1 MAACPHCSVDVPGMM
16 TREAH
21 KENVKPHTDMI
32 KRLEAELGTARTEV
46 TAASQYKVER
56 DEARKELGKAHRT
69 SLLTS
74 KGITDADVI
83 ETMEMIHA
91 SKSAAMD
98 EPVAFEDFEAWG
110 ATTHT
115 LLASHF
121 AAPSVP
127 GEVPAVPPVRV
138 PPKLPTSDQSAVV
151 PPAPQGK
158 PTPAQVQALFSSPEF
173 QALPRDQRDAKV
185 AEIKAQVGSR

>member
-1 MAACPHCSVDVPGMM
+1 MAACPHCSEDVPGMM

-21 KENVKPHTDMI
+21 KENVAPHI
-32 KRLEAELGTARTEV
+32 ALAKRLEAELATAKTEV
-46 TAASQYKVER
+46 TAASGYKAER

-121 AAPSVP
+121 TAPPVA
-127 GEVPAVPPVRV
+127 GEAPVVPPVRV
-138 PPKLPTSDQSAVV
+138 APKLPTSDQSAVV

-158 PTPAQVQALFSSPEF
+158 PTPAQVQALFASPEF
-173 QALPRDQRDAKV
+173 NALPRDQQDAKF
-185 AEIKAQVGSR
+185 AEIKAQVGR